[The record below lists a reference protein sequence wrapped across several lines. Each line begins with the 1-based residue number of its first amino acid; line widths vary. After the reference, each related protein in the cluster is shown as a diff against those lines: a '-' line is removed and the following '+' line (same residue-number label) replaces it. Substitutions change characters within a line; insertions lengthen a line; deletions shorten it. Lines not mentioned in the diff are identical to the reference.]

1 MPKSTDPLPRQDEH
15 SDEES
20 LLTGE
25 LPIASSAWVNPHPLE
40 GADAMRVSA
49 AIRRRTG
56 RVRGDSTTLIRED
69 RDR

>member
-1 MPKSTDPLPRQDEH
+1 MPKSPDPLPSQDEH

-20 LLTGE
+20 LLTVE
-25 LPIASSAWVNPHPLE
+25 LPVATSAWVNPHPLE
-40 GADAMRVSA
+40 GMDAIRVSA

-56 RVRGDSTTLIRED
+56 RVSGDSTALIRED

>member
-1 MPKSTDPLPRQDEH
+1 MPKSPSSLPIHDEQ

-25 LPIASSAWVNPHPLE
+25 LPIATSAWVNPHPLE
-40 GADAMRVSA
+40 GADAIRVSA

-56 RVRGDSTTLIRED
+56 RVSGDSTALIRED